1 MRNNQIQDQFVQKLI
16 TILIQQ
22 TLYLEREREVPRYG
36 IEESD
41 RLLKPQDLYSSTDAL
56 NALQTTSKNFEVF
69 CQIVDF
75 LSKKSHF
82 QTIFPNIQSF
92 IDKVKNV
99 LNSKQKE

>member
-1 MRNNQIQDQFVQKLI
+1 MLLFGKQVKKTHFPTQLLQELLRNNQIQDQFVQKLI

-56 NALQTTSKNFEVF
+56 NV
-69 CQIVDF
+69 C
-75 LSKKSHF
+75 
-82 QTIFPNIQSF
+82 
-92 IDKVKNV
+92 
-99 LNSKQKE
+99 KQLLRILKFSAK